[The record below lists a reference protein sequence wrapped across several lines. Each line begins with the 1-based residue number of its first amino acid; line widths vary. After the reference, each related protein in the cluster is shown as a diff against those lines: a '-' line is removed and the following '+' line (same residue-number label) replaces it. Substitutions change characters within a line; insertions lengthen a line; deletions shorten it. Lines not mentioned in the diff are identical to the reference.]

1 MKQKHSSKRTRESNT
16 LGLHPRNPHRS
27 RYDFALLVDSF
38 PELAQYVF
46 KNQYGSETIHF
57 SDPDA
62 VRALNSALLSHFYGI
77 SFWDIPKGFLC
88 PPIPG
93 RADYIHH
100 LADLLAQSN
109 NGTIP
114 RGKRV
119 KALDVGVGANCVYPI
134 VGYKEYG
141 WQFVGV
147 DANSVAVMAASEIV
161 KANGS
166 LKKAIKIR
174 QQPDNMHVFQN
185 VWTEGERFDVTL
197 CNPPFHTSEASME
210 KENTRKRNGLKA
222 RKSGQM
228 DNQRE
233 HADTQAPLNFGGQ
246 SAELWCDGGEAG
258 FISRMIQESVAVKD
272 QCFWFTSL
280 VSRQANLPAL
290 RALLK
295 KVNVQ
300 QIKEV
305 EMAQGQ
311 KVSRFIAWSFLES
324 DQIDYWQANYWNS

>member
-1 MKQKHSSKRTRESNT
+1 M
-16 LGLHPRNPHRS
+16 GLHPRNPHRA
-27 RYDFALLVDSF
+27 RYDFTLLVDSF
-38 PELAQYVF
+38 PELAQYVHT
-46 KNQYGSETIHF
+46 NQYGSETINF

-62 VRALNSALLSHFYGI
+62 VRALNSALLNHFYGI
-77 SFWDIPKGFLC
+77 NFWDIPKGFLC

-134 VGYKEYG
+134 IGCKEYG
-141 WQFVGV
+141 WQFVGA

-161 KANGS
+161 KANGT

-174 QQPDNMHVFQN
+174 HQPDEMHVFKN
-185 VWTEGERFDVTL
+185 VWGADERFDVTL
-197 CNPPFHTSEASME
+197 CNPPFHTNEESME
-210 KENTRKRNGLKA
+210 KENARKRRGLNTGKRLQESKPQHSVKNPNA
-222 RKSGQM
+222 
-228 DNQRE
+228 
-233 HADTQAPLNFGGQ
+233 LNFGGQ
-246 SAELWCDGGEAG
+246 AAELWCDGGESG
-258 FISRMIQESVAVKD
+258 FISRMITESVAVQD

-280 VSRQANLPAL
+280 VSRQSNLPAL
-290 RALLK
+290 RTLLK
-295 KVNVQ
+295 KVNAKQV
-300 QIKEV
+300 KEV

-311 KVSRFIAWSFLES
+311 KVSRFIAWSFLDD
-324 DQIDYWQANYWNS
+324 DQIDYWLSNYWDN